1 MSKIRFVTPPYRLVT
16 LTSYIN
22 NIKEIY
28 SDDELNRLLEAV
40 KQNCLTR
47 IVLGN
52 VEKGKEMPLTASCLR
67 TTPERISI
75 EEIDEIKFIQNHSE
89 QR

>member
-16 LTSYIN
+16 LTSDIN

-28 SDDELNRLLEAV
+28 SDDDELNRLLEAV

-47 IVLGN
+47 VVLGN
-52 VEKGKEMPLTASCLR
+52 VEKGKETPLTASCLR
-67 TTPERISI
+67 TTPERISV
-75 EEIDEIKFIQNHSE
+75 EEFDEIKIIQNPSE
-89 QR
+89 H

>member
-52 VEKGKEMPLTASCLR
+52 VEKGKETPLTASSRL
-67 TTPERISI
+67 S
-75 EEIDEIKFIQNHSE
+75 SA
-89 QR
+89 

>member
-16 LTSYIN
+16 LTSDIN

-47 IVLGN
+47 IVLGD
-52 VEKGKEMPLTASCLR
+52 VEKGKETPLTAVCGPMQIRFHRGSGD
-67 TTPERISI
+67 TNIT
-75 EEIDEIKFIQNHSE
+75 N
-89 QR
+89 

>member
-16 LTSYIN
+16 LTSDIN

-52 VEKGKEMPLTASCLR
+52 VEKG
-67 TTPERISI
+67 ER
-75 EEIDEIKFIQNHSE
+75 NAAHSVLFKDYT
-89 QR
+89 RAYFS

>member
-16 LTSYIN
+16 LTSDIN

-52 VEKGKEMPLTASCLR
+52 VEKGKKRRS
-67 TTPERISI
+67 
-75 EEIDEIKFIQNHSE
+75 
-89 QR
+89 QRLV

>member
-40 KQNCLTR
+40 KQNCPTR
-47 IVLGN
+47 IMLRGVVG
-52 VEKGKEMPLTASCLR
+52 KGKETPL
-67 TTPERISI
+67 
-75 EEIDEIKFIQNHSE
+75 K
-89 QR
+89 